1 MAGDHGTI
9 KIDPAIERWGAMR
22 DNLWQ
27 GFRMTPY
34 AARKVAIWLGV
45 VPLSMGLIALTL
57 DRKIEWKAKRKG
69 ESLLRNPPAP
79 VAPAEE

>member
-22 DNLWQ
+22 DNLWK

-34 AARKVAIWLGV
+34 AAPRVILWLGA
-45 VPLSMGLIALTL
+45 VPLGLLALSGGL
-57 DRKIEWKAKRKG
+57 DTKIQWAGKRKG
-69 ESLLRNPPAP
+69 ESLFTKAP
-79 VAPAEE
+79 EASTTTE

>member
-22 DNLWQ
+22 DNLWR

-34 AARKVAIWLGV
+34 AARKVTLWLGI
-45 VPLSMGLIALTL
+45 VPLSVGILALTL
-57 DRKIEWKAKRKG
+57 DRKIDWRAKRKG
-69 ESLLRNPPAP
+69 ESLLRNPPA

>member
-22 DNLWQ
+22 DNLWR

-34 AARKVAIWLGV
+34 ATRKVAIWLGL
-45 VPLSMGLIALTL
+45 VPLSMGALALSL
-57 DRKIEWKAKRKG
+57 DRKVQWRATRKG
-69 ESLLRNPPAP
+69 ESLLGSTPA
-79 VAPAEE
+79 ASTEEE